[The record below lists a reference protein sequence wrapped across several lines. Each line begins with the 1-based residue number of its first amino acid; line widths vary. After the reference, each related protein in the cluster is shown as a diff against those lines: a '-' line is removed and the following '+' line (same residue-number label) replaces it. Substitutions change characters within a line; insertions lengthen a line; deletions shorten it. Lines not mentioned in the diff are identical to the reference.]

1 MFPDPQELN
10 LSSCTCYIYFLMLMK
25 EQLNLAFVT
34 KLLFT
39 QHLKDCLKDD
49 IINMYLN
56 DQQLLAYLIQREEF
70 LTFLP
75 LLNTLLRSNLYNR
88 SACWGTDC
96 QNLLLSN

>member
-39 QHLKDCLKDD
+39 QHLKGCLKDD

-56 DQQLLAYLIQREEF
+56 DQQFLAY
-70 LTFLP
+70 
-75 LLNTLLRSNLYNR
+75 
-88 SACWGTDC
+88 
-96 QNLLLSN
+96 